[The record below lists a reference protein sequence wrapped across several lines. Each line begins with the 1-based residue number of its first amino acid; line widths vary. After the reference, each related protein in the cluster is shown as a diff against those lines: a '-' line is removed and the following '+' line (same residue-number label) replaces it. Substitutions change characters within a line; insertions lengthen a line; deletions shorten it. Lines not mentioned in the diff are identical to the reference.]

1 VKGKFE
7 PDPRPTAELKAR
19 QAAGPRF
26 LAMENF
32 LREAIDRP
40 ALAEKFGDLLARLAL
55 EEPGLAA
62 IRDAIL
68 DLADASGV
76 QKVDR
81 EAVSRHLKE
90 RGEERAAAR
99 VSAWPPYRTPGPAGA
114 PDGVDEAAAEAEWM
128 AAITLDVVLPALR
141 EEMAALAAAADRGD
155 EAAFERFLMLDR
167 EARRIDEEFRAVRT
181 PGRSGDQAA

>member
-1 VKGKFE
+1 
-7 PDPRPTAELKAR
+7 
-19 QAAGPRF
+19 
-26 LAMENF
+26 MENF
-32 LREAIDRP
+32 LREAVDRP

-62 IRDAIL
+62 IRMQYWIWPTRQGCKRL
-68 DLADASGV
+68 TG
-76 QKVDR
+76 

-99 VSAWPPYRTPGPAGA
+99 VSAWPPWRTAGA
-114 PDGVDEAAAEAEWM
+114 DGAAILADEAAVEAEWM

-167 EARRIDEEFRAVRT
+167 EARRIDEEYRAVRT